1 MNKGCDT
8 NRCVAKRHTERH
20 SDKYPFLSG
29 GGGGGGIILK
39 KSCCTVFGLLTEPT
53 EEEQLMD
60 DTETCGAKW
69 TVHDCENIK
78 AESGIKMV

>member
-1 MNKGCDT
+1 MTLTGVWQRDT
-8 NRCVAKRHTERH
+8 QRDTQTNTL
-20 SDKYPFLSG
+20 SSG
-29 GGGGGGIILK
+29 GGGGGEFKEK

-53 EEEQLMD
+53 EEEQLTD

>member
-1 MNKGCDT
+1 MWQRD
-8 NRCVAKRHTERH
+8 TER
-20 SDKYPFLSG
+20 DTQTNALSSCRG
-29 GGGGGGIILK
+29 GGGGGGIK

-53 EEEQLMD
+53 EEEQPMD

-78 AESGIKMV
+78 AEKGIKMV